1 MPTFLT
7 IILASMA
14 FNGFIAHF
22 VQLSMDQIESHYK
35 LCDVNADFIG
45 STTYLL
51 LQNIIFND

>member
-1 MPTFLT
+1 
-7 IILASMA
+7 MA